1 MIVLRGRHLCW
12 MGLVLC
18 FVAALAAVLWHG
30 SAAYTSAFSVSSFDE
45 GPTVVVDAGHG
56 GEDGGAVAADGTVE
70 AGLNLAIALRTR
82 DLLTFAGVDTV
93 MTRSGD
99 AAIYDDSAATL
110 REKKV
115 SDLKNRAALVNDTPN
130 AVLLS
135 IHQNSL
141 PSSPATHGAQVFF
154 NGAEGAVPLASG
166 VQEALNQAVNTEK
179 AKSPAAIGSSV
190 YLMQNITAPGILV
203 ECGFLTNEAEAA
215 LLQTPEHQL
224 RLAAAITAGLLNAS

>member
-1 MIVLRGRHLCW
+1 
-12 MGLVLC
+12 
-18 FVAALAAVLWHG
+18 
-30 SAAYTSAFSVSSFDE
+30 
-45 GPTVVVDAGHG
+45 
-56 GEDGGAVAADGTVE
+56 
-70 AGLNLAIALRTR
+70 
-82 DLLTFAGVDTV
+82 
-93 MTRSGD
+93 MT
-99 AAIYDDSAATL
+99 
-110 REKKV
+110 
-115 SDLKNRAALVNDTPN
+115 TPN

-224 RLAAAITAGLLNAS
+224 RLGRRHHGGVAERVVTANVQGILLGEAGARSAPVRGRRTEGVSIASVRPAAGRLTPRGKAGTAFSQRSGLFGRYYETKDPLLLHRLRQ

>member
-1 MIVLRGRHLCW
+1 MIVLYRRHLCW
-12 MGLVLC
+12 AGLFLC
-18 FVAALAAVLWHG
+18 FAAALGAVLWHG
-30 SAAYTSAFSVSSFDE
+30 SAAYTAAFAASALGDV
-45 GPTVVVDAGHG
+45 PTVVVDAGHG
-56 GEDGGAVAADGTVE
+56 GEDGGAVAADGTAE
-70 AGLNLAIALRTR
+70 SGLNLAIALRVR
-82 DLLTFAGVDTV
+82 DLLSFAGVRTV
-93 MTRSGD
+93 LTRTDD
-99 AAIYDDSAATL
+99 AAIYDGSAATL

-179 AKSPAAIGSSV
+179 PKSPAAIGSSV
-190 YLMQNITAPGILV
+190 YLMQNITAPGVLV

-215 LLQTPEHQL
+215 RLKEEAYQL
-224 RLAAAITAGLLNAS
+224 RLAAAITAGLLGTA

>member
-12 MGLVLC
+12 MGLFLC

-30 SAAYTSAFSVSSFDE
+30 SAAYTSAFSASSFDE